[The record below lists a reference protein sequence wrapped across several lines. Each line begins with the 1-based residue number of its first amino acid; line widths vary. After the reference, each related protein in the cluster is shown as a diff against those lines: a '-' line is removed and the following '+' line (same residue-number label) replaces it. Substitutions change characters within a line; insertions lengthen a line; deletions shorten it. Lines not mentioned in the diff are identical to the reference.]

1 MTFKN
6 WLRET
11 MVQYTRP
18 DPASPAG
25 ATVLVTYF
33 ISQSAPDISKKLRK
47 ADEAPQTPIQELVEM
62 AFKIFNAREEAAES
76 S

>member
-1 MTFKN
+1 
-6 WLRET
+6 

-25 ATVLVTYF
+25 ATVLATHF

-47 ADEAPQTPIQELVEM
+47 ADEGPQTPIQELVEM
-62 AFKIFNAREEAAES
+62 TFKIFNAREEAAES